1 LTAGSNLSII
11 ERQALIRIVDLRET
25 EAAAFF
31 GTVTLQR
38 DRVSF
43 VRSSIT

>member
-11 ERQALIRIVDLRET
+11 ERQVIDRIVDLRET
-25 EAAAFF
+25 EAAGFF

-43 VRSSIT
+43 VLSSIT